1 MPYIF
6 SNGWPTFS
14 CIYSLSLIEYKTR
27 TSSLICKHER
37 VVVID
42 EEFGPLMER
51 VVIDVDVVDEC
62 EIGRW
67 ERKYR
72 GGGSGGTLDGE

>member
-1 MPYIF
+1 
-6 SNGWPTFS
+6 
-14 CIYSLSLIEYKTR
+14 
-27 TSSLICKHER
+27 
-37 VVVID
+37 VVID

-62 EIGRW
+62 ETGRW